1 MEKSKL
7 QSFINRYYLA
17 GNCEAVTVKANGQ
30 SVNCELI
37 DVDQTVVGKVK
48 WKTDPFMSGELGI
61 NHTGALTKML
71 SAVGEKIDIEVNDAQ
86 GKNYA
91 MKIKEGS
98 TTMTFMLADTS
109 VIPAV
114 PTINAEPE
122 YEVVIDIND
131 EFVNKGIGKIN
142 KFLDK
147 SIEKGKMTADDK
159 KKIISHIK
167 GTTKLEDLK
176 DVDLVIEAIFENIK
190 VKKELFSDL
199 DKICKK
205 ETILASNT
213 STIPITDL
221 ASVTSRP
228 ESFIGMHFMNPVP
241 IMKLVEVIR
250 GLRTDDKTTK
260 LIKEL
265 SEKMGKIPVEVNDGP
280 GFVSNRV
287 LIPMINE
294 AVFCLMD
301 GTGTAEAIDNVMKLG
316 MNHPMGPLA
325 LADLI
330 GLDVCLDIMNVL
342 YEGFN
347 DSKYRPCPLLKKMV
361 QAGNLGRKTG
371 KGFYDYTK

>member
-1 MEKSKL
+1 M
-7 QSFINRYYLA
+7 
-17 GNCEAVTVKANGQ
+17 
-30 SVNCELI
+30 
-37 DVDQTVVGKVK
+37 
-48 WKTDPFMSGELGI
+48 
-61 NHTGALTKML
+61 
-71 SAVGEKIDIEVNDAQ
+71 
-86 GKNYA
+86 
-91 MKIKEGS
+91 
-98 TTMTFMLADTS
+98 
-109 VIPAV
+109 VISN
-114 PTINAEPE
+114 IQ
-122 YEVVIDIND
+122 
-131 EFVNKGIGKIN
+131 
-142 KFLDK
+142 
-147 SIEKGKMTADDK
+147 
-159 KKIISHIK
+159 

-176 DVDLVIEAIFENIK
+176 DVDLVIEAIFENVK
-190 VKKELFSDL
+190 VKKELFTAL

-205 ETILASNT
+205 ETYLASNT

-228 ESFIGMHFMNPVP
+228 EHFIGMHFMNPVP

-250 GLRTDDKTTK
+250 GLKTDDETTK
-260 LIKEL
+260 LIKEI

-301 GTGTAEAIDNVMKLG
+301 GTGTAESIDNVMKLG

-330 GLDVCLDIMNVL
+330 GLDVCLDIMVVL

-371 KGFYDYTK
+371 KGFYDYSK